1 MGLII
6 TQKNIRIN
14 IKIAFLFRSRYTVGV
29 QGDKRSFI
37 IFFKHRRLKRLWQ
50 FFFTGWGLVMVAALI
65 AGSLF
70 TRQLLWTPISAIN
83 MTDIVTNQFK
93 MSNASFS
100 GTDKNGEPFQINAL
114 SGRQEYDKPDVILLD
129 TVSGTITRVSDGKK
143 IVDHITANTGQYHR
157 KNKTITLLDNV
168 RINSSNGDKVRT
180 DELVIKL

>member
-1 MGLII
+1 M
-6 TQKNIRIN
+6 
-14 IKIAFLFRSRYTVGV
+14 LFDSLRATLYTV

-37 IFFKHRRLKRLWQ
+37 IFSKHRRLKRLWQ

-83 MTDIVTNQFK
+83 MTDIVSNQFK

-100 GTDKNGEPFQINAL
+100 GTDENGAPFQIHAR
-114 SGRQEYDKPDVILLD
+114 SGRQEYDEPTIILLD
-129 TVSGTITRVSDGKK
+129 DVSGTITRDKNGVPVTDN
-143 IVDHITANTGQYHR
+143 ITANTGRYDR
-157 KNKTITLLDNV
+157 ISKTITLLDNV
-168 RINSSNGDKVRT
+168 HVDSSNGDKIRT